1 MAPLFGNQSIKN
13 QPEELQNNIKYQ
25 DTFSTGLGQ
34 ITLKSFNLFKALG
47 YIWRKLNQLIWK
59 LIKKKI
65 QAFILF
71 PTWTVHKGN

>member
-47 YIWRKLNQLIWK
+47 YIWRKLNQLI
-59 LIKKKI
+59 
-65 QAFILF
+65 
-71 PTWTVHKGN
+71 